1 MLTSKVPLTP
11 YAGFR
16 ASNVD
21 DLVRVV
27 ESTLN
32 ARLRKAPKAVAL
44 DAFAN
49 ACELP
54 TSYLWFCSYGAPLTL
69 QFAEAEYVRVQFA
82 HSGTGRTFIGSAAT
96 PITATQCCVS
106 PAEAMIEFAESFQQV
121 AWRIDQS
128 VLTKKLAAL
137 VGAPITRTLDFNS
150 VLAMDNSRA
159 SSMSA
164 ILHCI
169 LVHIAQSNP
178 MTHPFVLEELEQALI
193 VSLLCNGG
201 HNFRHLLDGAAPM
214 AAPRQVRLVEAHIEA
229 NWEKPFLIEDMV
241 AITGS
246 SARSIYRA
254 FRSSR
259 GYSPSEFVK
268 RQRLIQ
274 ARSLLQNPDSMT
286 TVTQVAFACG
296 FSDVSRFSKEFSKAY
311 GEAPSAVSKRLKA
324 KRPYTQ
330 LA

>member
-1 MLTSKVPLTP
+1 
-11 YAGFR
+11 
-16 ASNVD
+16 
-21 DLVRVV
+21 
-27 ESTLN
+27 
-32 ARLRKAPKAVAL
+32 
-44 DAFAN
+44 
-49 ACELP
+49 
-54 TSYLWFCSYGAPLTL
+54 
-69 QFAEAEYVRVQFA
+69 
-82 HSGTGRTFIGSAAT
+82 
-96 PITATQCCVS
+96 
-106 PAEAMIEFAESFQQV
+106 
-121 AWRIDQS
+121 
-128 VLTKKLAAL
+128 
-137 VGAPITRTLDFNS
+137 
-150 VLAMDNSRA
+150 
-159 SSMSA
+159 
-164 ILHCI
+164 
-169 LVHIAQSNP
+169 
-178 MTHPFVLEELEQALI
+178 
-193 VSLLCNGG
+193 
-201 HNFRHLLDGAAPM
+201 M

-311 GEAPSAVSKRLKA
+311 GEPPSVVNRSKA
-324 KRPYTQ
+324 KRPFTL

>member
-159 SSMSA
+159 SGMSA

-169 LVHIAQSNP
+169 LVHLAQSNP
-178 MTHPFVLEELEQALI
+178 VPQRFVLEELEQALI

-201 HNFRHLLDGAAPM
+201 HNFRHLLDRAPPM
-214 AAPRQVRLVEAHIEA
+214 AAPRQVRLVEQHIEA
-229 NWEKPFLIEDMV
+229 NWQKPFLIEDM
-241 AITGS
+241 ATMTGS
-246 SARSIYRA
+246 SIRSIYRA

-259 GYSPSEFVK
+259 GYSPSEFLK

-274 ARSLLQNPDSMT
+274 ARSMLLRPDSMT

-311 GEAPSAVSKRLKA
+311 GEAPSVVNRSKA
-324 KRPYTQ
+324 KRPFTL